1 MIRDDQIKNESSLL
15 DKKQIESNVEKN
27 KENISSELIGINETL
42 RSNVNGQPQISYID
56 MVELLEK
63 NKVDKFF

>member
-1 MIRDDQIKNESSLL
+1 VIRDDQIKNESSLL